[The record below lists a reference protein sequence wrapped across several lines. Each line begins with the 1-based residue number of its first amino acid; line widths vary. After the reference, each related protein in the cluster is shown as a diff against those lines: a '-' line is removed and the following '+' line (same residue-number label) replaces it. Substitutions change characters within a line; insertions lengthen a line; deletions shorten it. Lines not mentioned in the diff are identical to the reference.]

1 MLICRSTA
9 LDMRL
14 PLHTKWFLRHAGVFV
29 VDSDASY
36 EQYWI
41 DLARSCSGMMVGADL
56 DKSFCT
62 AGRMRSKKM
71 NMVSDVWTVATERRE
86 KSNVTPSSLQ

>member
-1 MLICRSTA
+1 M
-9 LDMRL
+9 
-14 PLHTKWFLRHAGVFV
+14 
-29 VDSDASY
+29 
-36 EQYWI
+36 
-41 DLARSCSGMMVGADL
+41 GADL
-56 DKSFCT
+56 HKSFCT